1 MTITKRK
8 DGRYTAPLPNPKTG
22 KREYIYGKTQAEV
35 RKKYNARL
43 QEILNGDGIKP
54 TYTASY
60 CIDKWFEIHQE
71 SGIDYNTIE
80 SYRKPVSDCKE
91 YFGNRKISDILP
103 CDIDD
108 FIGHLVDCDYKRQTI
123 KLRYIV
129 MCKTFD
135 WAIKNRI
142 VTQNSARDT
151 AMPKNLP
158 QGKRTRLSREQ
169 VRKVI
174 ESKDL
179 YANTLLFTGTRRC
192 ECLALRWEDIDFEKR
207 EIHISKQVIWKRGEK
222 PALAPLKTDASNGTI
237 PLLQPLYDLLYPIS
251 QKHGFIF
258 NSGGE
263 LLTPRQFQYAWYK
276 YVDMIGER
284 GNIDSHMFRHEY
296 VSLLHDAGIDVKSAQ
311 VLARHSKFETT
322 MNIYTELEENS
333 TEKLGKKLNN
343 FLSQK

>member
-8 DGRYTAPLPNPKTG
+8 DGRYTASLSNPKTG

-35 RKKYNARL
+35 KRKYNARL
-43 QEILNGDGIKP
+43 RELLSGEDVKP
-54 TYTASY
+54 TYTVSY
-60 CIDKWFEIHQE
+60 CIDKWFEVHQD
-71 SGIDYNTIE
+71 SGIGYNTIE
-80 SYRKPVSDCKE
+80 SYRKPVADCKA
-91 YFGNRKISDILP
+91 YFGTRKLSDILP

-108 FIGHLVDCDYKRQTI
+108 FIKHLVDCDYKRQTI
-123 KLRYIV
+123 NLRYIV

-142 VTQNSARDT
+142 VSQNSARDT
-151 AMPKNLP
+151 ALPMNLP
-158 QGKRTRLSREQ
+158 KGRRSRLTREQ

-174 ESKDL
+174 DSKDL

-192 ECLALRWEDIDFEKR
+192 ECLALRWEDVDFEKR
-207 EIHISKQVIWKRGEK
+207 EIRISQQVIWKRGEE
-222 PALAPLKTDASNGTI
+222 PALAPLKTNASNGTI
-237 PLLQPLYDLLYPIS
+237 PLLQPLYDLLKPVS
-251 QKHGFIF
+251 QSRGFIF
-258 NSGGE
+258 NSGGK
-263 LLTPRQFQYAWYK
+263 LLTARQFQYGWRK
-276 YVDMIGER
+276 FTES
-284 GNIDSHMFRHEY
+284 IDESGGIEPHMFRHEY

-333 TEKLGKKLNN
+333 TEKLGEKLNS